1 MNKISLCMI
10 VKNEEYNLKGTL
22 KSVSAFV
29 DEIIIVDTGSTDRTK
44 DIARSFTEKVYDFK
58 WINDFSAARNFSLE
72 KAENDWVLILDGD
85 ETIIEFDRNSLDKFI
100 GSSQVNTIGRIKRV
114 NNFNDGDEE
123 KVYIERVNRFFNKTY
138 YHYSGKIHEQVTPI
152 YRNNKF
158 GNMIPIDIIADHI
171 GYTEQIINKTNK
183 IDRNISLLKEM
194 LKDDPE
200 DIYLYYQLGKSYYM
214 GKDFNKAYDSFE
226 IAINKIENNY
236 NLEYVQDLIESYG
249 YTLLK
254 LQKYEEAMNI
264 LKYRKYYVNSPDF
277 LFLNGLILM
286 NNGLFEQSAESFLNC
301 LECKEGKILGINS
314 YLPLY
319 NVGVIFECVGFK
331 NEAMEYYLKCGEYK
345 RAKER
350 INALNNTI

>member
-22 KSVSAFV
+22 ESVSSFV

-100 GSSQVNTIGRIKRV
+100 SSSQVNTIGRIKRV